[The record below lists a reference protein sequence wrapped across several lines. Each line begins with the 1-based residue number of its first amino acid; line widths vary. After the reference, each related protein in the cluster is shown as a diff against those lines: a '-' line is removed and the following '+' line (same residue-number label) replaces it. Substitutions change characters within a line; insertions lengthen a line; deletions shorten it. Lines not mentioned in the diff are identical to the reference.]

1 MGKVQEDEYRLA
13 YEIVDKKA
21 HIYVYEPI
29 ITEEERERRMQEVKK
44 EVRIFWEDYYRRQAI
59 REREEARLSRNA

>member
-1 MGKVQEDEYRLA
+1 MVKEQKDEYRLA

-29 ITEEERERRMQEVKK
+29 ITEEERERRMQKLKK
-44 EVRIFWEDYYRRQAI
+44 SCQILLEDYYRREAI
-59 REREEARLSRNA
+59 RKREEARKNA

>member
-59 REREEARLSRNA
+59 RKREEARLSRNA